1 MKLFDKKSAQL
12 LERKVIEHEAPGF
25 RLMARAAL
33 ETWKIAKK
41 HSPRKIW
48 AIAGPGNNGGDAI
61 MTACFALLDHG
72 DVFCSVLEK
81 PRGEDAVSALD
92 FAKTIGLEIRRRLPE
107 ISEIK
112 TGSDILLDGILGLG
126 ASRSPKGRL
135 LSAINFINDASA
147 KKKVFVISIDL
158 PSGLD
163 PCSGQ
168 LLGQNAVKA
177 DKTIMLLSPKQACYT
192 GHASKYVGTLVFS
205 DLGIT
210 NYYKYGTKT
219 SELIKPDLFS
229 VDKLAKI
236 SHKGSNGSVLI
247 LGGWGNMQGAGFLA
261 GLAAARTGVGKV
273 FICTPNSNFR
283 PMELIGIGPNL
294 EDLKSCLKKVNVV
307 VAGPGLNEKA
317 DKHLL
322 LVWKSKLPL
331 VLDAYGLRWLA
342 QNNLPRR
349 PNNWIGT
356 PHHGE
361 AIELLGKYKT
371 ERNRFIQLTLLNKIY
386 GGQWILKGP
395 GTLVGPNPTYVNNF
409 ANGILATAGTG
420 DVLAGI
426 TGGMIAH
433 GYSKAGAL
441 ATYIHS
447 ESAKKILAQK
457 SSRLIASDLLKNIG
471 IVLNELEK

>member
-1 MKLFDKKSAQL
+1 MKLFDKQSAQL
-12 LERKVIEHEAPGF
+12 LERKVIKHEAPGF

-41 HSPRKIW
+41 RSPRKIW

-61 MTACFALLDHG
+61 MTACFALLDRY
-72 DVFCSVLEK
+72 DVSCSVFGTPKGDALTALEF
-81 PRGEDAVSALD
+81 S
-92 FAKTIGLEIRRRLPE
+92 KTLGLEIRKRLPDIKE
-107 ISEIK
+107 LK
-112 TGSDILLDGILGLG
+112 TGCDVLIDGVLGLG

-135 LSAINFINDASA
+135 LSAINFINEASA

-168 LLGQNAVKA
+168 VLGQNAVKA

-192 GHASKYVGTLVFS
+192 GLASKHIGTLVFS
-205 DLGIT
+205 DLGIS
-210 NYYKYGTKT
+210 NYHKYGTQT
-219 SELIKPDLFS
+219 SELINPELLS
-229 VDKLAKI
+229 VAKI
-236 SHKGSNGSVLI
+236 PRLSHKGSNGSVLI

-261 GLAAARTGVGKV
+261 GLAAARSGVGKV
-273 FICTPNSNFR
+273 FICTPNSHFR
-283 PMELIGIGPNL
+283 PMELIGVDSKL
-294 EDLKSCLKKVNVV
+294 EDLERCLNEVNVV
-307 VAGPGLNEKA
+307 VAGPGLNDKA
-317 DKHLL
+317 NEHLRM
-322 LVWKSKLPL
+322 VWKSKLPL

-342 QNNLPRR
+342 QNNLPKRT
-349 PNNWIGT
+349 NNWIGT

-361 AIELLGKYKT
+361 TIELLGKYKSET
-371 ERNRFIQLTLLNKIY
+371 NRFIQLTLLNKIY

-447 ESAKKILAQK
+447 ESARKILARK
-457 SSRLIASDLLKNIG
+457 SSRLIASDLLINIG
-471 IVLNELEK
+471 IVMNELEK

>member
-1 MKLFDKKSAQL
+1 MKLFDKQSAQL
-12 LERKVIEHEAPGF
+12 LERKVIKYEGPGF

-61 MTACFALLDHG
+61 MTACFALLDRY
-72 DVFCSVLEK
+72 DVSCSVLGQPK
-81 PRGEDAVSALD
+81 GDALAALE
-92 FAKTIGLEIRRRLPE
+92 FSKTIGLEIHKRLPNIKE
-107 ISEIK
+107 LK
-112 TGSDILLDGILGLG
+112 TGCDVLIDGVLGLG

-135 LSAINFINDASA
+135 LGAINFINEVRA

-168 LLGQNAVKA
+168 VLGQSAVKA
-177 DKTIMLLSPKQACYT
+177 DETIMLLSPKQACYT
-192 GHASKYVGTLVFS
+192 GHASKHVGTLFFS

-210 NYYKYGTKT
+210 NYHKYGTKT
-219 SELIKPDLFS
+219 SELIKPNLFRIERIP
-229 VDKLAKI
+229 KI
-236 SHKGSNGSVLI
+236 SHKGTNGSVLI

-273 FICTPNSNFR
+273 FICTPNSKFR
-283 PMELIGIGPNL
+283 PMELIGIDSKL
-294 EDLKSCLKKVNVV
+294 EDLKSCLKQVNVV

-317 DKHLL
+317 DEHLHL
-322 LVWKSKLPL
+322 IWKSKLPL

-342 QNNLPRR
+342 QNNPPKRTT
-349 PNNWIGT
+349 NWIGT

-361 AIELLGKYKT
+361 TIELLGKYKT
-371 ERNRFIQLTLLNKIY
+371 ESNRFVQLTLLNEIY

-426 TGGMIAH
+426 AGGMIAH

-441 ATYIHS
+441 ATHIHS
-447 ESAKKILAQK
+447 ESARKIIAQK

-471 IVLNELEK
+471 TVINELET